1 MFCDDAL
8 EFTINHNIMNLG
20 PSNIEVAFP
29 IKNPMKPLI
38 FMMGHAKAGCH
49 IISWESWGK
58 SSFTI
63 LIGYTQQGYLKSL
76 EP

>member
-1 MFCDDAL
+1 
-8 EFTINHNIMNLG
+8 MNLG
-20 PSNIEVAFP
+20 PSNIKVAFP

-49 IISWESWGK
+49 TISLGSGGK
-58 SSFTI
+58 SNFTI
-63 LIGYTQQGYLKSL
+63 LIGYTQQGYLKRL